1 MTKIKFACYCDPSLI
16 TQLYVTKSYSYMDSS
31 QYQTE
36 IPVNTITELDVDIS
50 GNGFRNDGGG
60 IAFKLRSDIPLAM
73 AHIFK
78 KADANETYVVNSVID
93 SNKKVAKDD
102 FSTCITQGSW
112 GYALRKNWTG
122 VTSFYYIWLVP
133 VMGGSKTDGYK
144 LNNHILTDPTQD
156 SVNEITNNSR
166 PKDPVKY
173 PFTQTLNN
181 VTSSV
186 KDNYL
191 KDYSNQ
197 LFQSKDYNELTDGFL
212 FGYKPDNVDEIK
224 NSMIVKYTPVKG
236 YGFKENATLEFNTG
250 FYGYEKI
257 SFKPTDEN
265 NLIADLRYSNLV
277 KLHPSFQKSYYN
289 SFNDTGIEVTAD
301 KVDTPVPTEKTAF
314 TALFRVNNELL
325 NSISEKRFIYGNTN
339 NPQTLDLGNYI
350 LKLFKV
356 PFNIPD
362 NYINETQPIKLG
374 FKDIGLN
381 ADQLINSAYH
391 VEIGTISVPEIYK
404 NVYDYSSTECTLFLP
419 FVNEITLNAQTVIG
433 HDLKISYDIDLYT
446 GKTTI
451 LIYLDDTK
459 ELVYQNQIEI
469 SKDIPYYLVSNNAV
483 KGTTETTYLNNTL
496 QAYLIVLRDDPK
508 TGTIKNFTGFNNFN
522 NVELNTNAS
531 LSEQNEII
539 SQLQSGV
546 YINE

>member
-1 MTKIKFACYCDPSLI
+1 MTKVKFACFCDPSLI

-31 QYQTE
+31 QYQTK
-36 IPVNTITELDVDIS
+36 IPVNTITELDVNIS
-50 GNGFRNDGGG
+50 GNGFGNDGGG

-78 KADANETYVVNSVID
+78 KSDANETYVVNAIVD
-93 SNKKVAKDD
+93 SDKNIAKDD

-144 LNNHILTDPTQD
+144 GNETLSQDPTQD
-156 SVNEITNNSR
+156 FVNSITNNSR
-166 PKDPVKY
+166 PKTPVKY
-173 PFTQTLNN
+173 PFKQTLNN

-186 KDNYL
+186 ADNDL
-191 KDYSNQ
+191 TDYSNQ
-197 LFQSKDYNELTDGFL
+197 FFQSNTYDELTDGFL
-212 FGYKPDNVDEIK
+212 FGYQPDNLDHIK
-224 NSMIVKYTPVKG
+224 NSMIVKYTPNKG
-236 YGFKENATLEFNTG
+236 YGFKDNATLKFFTN
-250 FYGYEKI
+250 YGYKKI

-265 NLIADLRYSNLV
+265 NLIADLSYNNMV
-277 KLHPSFQKSYYN
+277 KLSYGFKRSYYEN
-289 SFNDTGIEVTAD
+289 FNDPGITVTAD
-301 KVDTPVPTEKTAF
+301 KVETPVPTEKTAF

-325 NSISEKRFIYGNTN
+325 NSISEKRFYYGNTN

-356 PFNIPD
+356 PFNIPAD
-362 NYINETQPIKLG
+362 YINEKQPIKLG

-381 ADQLINSAYH
+381 ADQLVNSAYH

-459 ELVYQNQIEI
+459 ELVYQNQTEI
-469 SKDIPYYLVSNNAV
+469 SKDIPYYLVSNNTV

-531 LSEQNEII
+531 LSEQNEIL